1 MSQNETYM
9 LQGSRTWLGILLTVL
24 GLLGWG
30 DLVSSDQVA
39 ELTNGITQLVG
50 IALAVFGNY
59 KAHREIK
66 SLGGYR

>member
-1 MSQNETYM
+1 M
-9 LQGSRTWLGILLTVL
+9 QGYKTWTGIALAVL

-30 DLVSSDQVA
+30 DLISSDQTA
-39 ELTNGITQLVG
+39 ELTNLVTQLVG
-50 IALAVFGNY
+50 LVLAVVGNY